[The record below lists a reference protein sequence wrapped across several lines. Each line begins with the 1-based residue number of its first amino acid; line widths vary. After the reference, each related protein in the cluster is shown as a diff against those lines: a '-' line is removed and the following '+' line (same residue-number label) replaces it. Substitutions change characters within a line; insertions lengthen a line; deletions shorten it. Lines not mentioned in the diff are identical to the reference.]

1 MLSTLQGV
9 HLPSPVA
16 TSSATAGAR
25 YRSLDSNVGT
35 LNCSLQV
42 DWLGGA
48 FRDCNGVSNGQG
60 LPDDVIKLEAVFA
73 SIALGSPGIGP
84 VGPIVIGGN
93 GPVGGA
99 GGDAGNGGSVAPW
112 EQRDQK
118 SKTADNEIA
127 LGGGGGGGFETEKF

>member
-1 MLSTLQGV
+1 M
-9 HLPSPVA
+9 
-16 TSSATAGAR
+16 SAKG
-25 YRSLDSNVGT
+25 RSLGS
-35 LNCSLQV
+35 
-42 DWLGGA
+42 
-48 FRDCNGVSNGQG
+48 GQFVRRSSFG
-60 LPDDVIKLEAVFA
+60 R
-73 SIALGSPGIGP
+73 PGIGP

-118 SKTADNEIA
+118 AETADNEIA

>member
-1 MLSTLQGV
+1 MELSCC
-9 HLPSPVA
+9 P
-16 TSSATAGAR
+16 
-25 YRSLDSNVGT
+25 
-35 LNCSLQV
+35 QV

-73 SIALGSPGIGP
+73 SIALASPGIGP

-93 GPVGGA
+93 GPIGGA

-112 EQRDQK
+112 EQPDK
-118 SKTADNEIA
+118 KAATSDTAVA
-127 LGGGGGGGFETEKF
+127 LGGGGNGGEVTVEESVKAADMMTIRLQ